1 MALRWLVKHSKSQ
14 IPALIAVTIINGIYA
29 LFSVAFAL
37 LCRGIIDSAVTQS
50 KQSLLWY
57 SVGMFLA
64 IVLAFALRISGNS
77 MSERIHVRLEILYR
91 NHLLQTL
98 IHKEYQQI
106 STFHSGEILNRLF
119 NDIQVICDGMTSI
132 LPSFVLM
139 VTKGICA
146 VAVLFVLSPMFTLI
160 FFVGGLL
167 LIGLTAIFRNK
178 MKSLHKRVQERS
190 GKVRSF
196 LQEMTESL
204 LIIKVFAA
212 EKKMLQHA
220 SELQEDYYRI
230 QMKRRRLS
238 IWAGAGVGFAFEFAY
253 LFALLLGANGLMTGT
268 MTYGTL
274 TAILQ
279 LVGQVQQPFTN
290 LSGLLPRY
298 YSMIA
303 SAERLMELENLAD
316 EEEQQIVLSSSIY
329 EDMDVLCGEHISFSY
344 GRTQVLDDVSF
355 SIEKGDFV
363 SITGLSGGGKSTTF
377 LLLLGAYQPQ
387 EGCLYLRTKNGRK
400 LRLGKETRCLFA
412 YVPQRNYLFSG
423 TLRENITF
431 LSDDVTEEQIEQALH
446 LSCVEQFLD
455 TLPDGLDT
463 IIGEHGHGLSEG
475 QGQRVAIARAL
486 LSKAPILLLDEATS
500 ALDEATELAV
510 LENISSLQERTCFI
524 VTHRKAAI
532 SFCNKHMTIGGSY
545 STQENITKNQ

>member
-1 MALRWLVKHSKSQ
+1 MALKWIIKQSKSQ
-14 IPALIAVTIINGIYA
+14 IPALIAVTLINGIYA

-37 LCRGIIDSAVTQS
+37 FCRGIIDSAVAHN

-57 SVGMFLA
+57 GLGMFFA
-64 IVLAFALRISGNS
+64 IILAFALRIGGNS
-77 MSERIHVRLEILYR
+77 ISERIHVRLEIIYR

-106 STFHSGEILNRLF
+106 STFHSGELLNRMF
-119 NDIQVICDGMTSI
+119 NDTQVVCDGMTSI

-139 VTKGICA
+139 VTKGVCA
-146 VAVLFVLSPMFTLI
+146 VAVLFVLSPLFTLI
-160 FFVGGLL
+160 FFIGGIL
-167 LIGLTAIFRNK
+167 LIGITAIFRNK

-204 LIIKVFAA
+204 LIIKVFAT
-212 EKKMLQHA
+212 EKKMIHHA
-220 SELQEDYYRI
+220 SKLQEDYYQA

-238 IWAGAGVGFAFEFAY
+238 ILAGASVGFAFEFAY
-253 LFALLLGANGLMTGT
+253 LFALLLGAYGIMTGT

-274 TAILQ
+274 TAVLQ

-316 EEEQQIVLSSSIY
+316 EKEQETNFSTSIY
-329 EDMDVLCGEHISFSY
+329 DEMDAICGSHISFSY
-344 GRTQVLDDVSF
+344 GRTQVLDNISF
-355 SIEKGDFV
+355 TVHKGDFV

-387 EGCLYLRTKNGRK
+387 EGNLYLQTKDGSQ
-400 LRLGKETRCLFA
+400 LPLGKETRRLFA
-412 YVPQRNYLFSG
+412 YVPQRNHLFSG
-423 TLRENITF
+423 TLKENITF
-431 LSDDVTEEQIEQALH
+431 LSENVSEEEIKQALQ
-446 LSCVEQFLD
+446 LSCVDQFLP

-475 QGQRVAIARAL
+475 QGQRIAIARAL
-486 LSKAPILLLDEATS
+486 LSGAPILLLDEATS

-524 VTHRKAAI
+524 ATHRKAAI
-532 SFCNKHMTIGGSY
+532 SFCNKHMTIG
-545 STQENITKNQ
+545 E

>member
-1 MALRWLVKHSKSQ
+1 MAFKWIIKQSKSQ
-14 IPALIAVTIINGIYA
+14 IPALIIVTLINGIYA
-29 LFSVAFAL
+29 FFSVAFAL
-37 LCRGIIDSAVTQS
+37 LCRGIIDSAVS
-50 KQSLLWY
+50 HNKHALIWY
-57 SVGMFLA
+57 GTAMFFAILA
-64 IVLAFALRISGNS
+64 AFALRIGGNS

-91 NHLLQTL
+91 NHLLKTL
-98 IHKEYQQI
+98 IHKEYQSI
-106 STFHSGEILNRLF
+106 GSFHSGELLNRMF
-119 NDIQVICDGMTSI
+119 NDTQVICDGMTTI
-132 LPSFVLM
+132 LPNFVLM

-146 VAVLFVLSPMFTLI
+146 VTVLFVLSPRFTFI
-160 FFVGGLL
+160 FFLGGIL
-167 LIGLTAIFRNK
+167 LIGITAVFRNR

-204 LIIKVFAA
+204 LIVKVFAT
-212 EKKMLQHA
+212 EKKMLDHA
-220 SELQEDYYRI
+220 SELQEDYYQA

-238 IWAGAGVGFAFEFAY
+238 IIAGAGVGFAFEFAY
-253 LFALLLGANGLMTGT
+253 LFALLLGANGIMTGT

-274 TAILQ
+274 TAVLQ

-303 SAERLMELENLAD
+303 SAERLMELEQLPD
-316 EEEQQIVLSSSIY
+316 EKEQASISPASIY
-329 EDMDVLCGEHISFSY
+329 EKMDTLCGDHLSFSY
-344 GRTQVLDDVSF
+344 GRTQVLDHFSF
-355 SIEKGDFV
+355 KINKGDFV

-387 EGCLYLRTKNGRK
+387 EGTLYLQTKDGRK
-400 LRLGKETRCLFA
+400 VPLGKETRRLFA
-412 YVPQRNYLFSG
+412 YVPQRNHLFSG
-423 TLRENITF
+423 TLRENVTF
-431 LSDDVTEEQIEQALH
+431 LSDDVSEEEINHVLH
-446 LSCVEQFLD
+446 LSCVDQFLD

-463 IIGEHGHGLSEG
+463 VIGEQGHGLSEG

-486 LSKAPILLLDEATS
+486 LSGAPILLLDEATS

-510 LENISSLQERTCFI
+510 LENISSLRECTCFI

-532 SFCNKHMTIGGSY
+532 SFCNKHMTIG
-545 STQENITKNQ
+545 E